1 MTLYTKERLEELF
14 KESKLRHQPK
24 PKQPTKRQT
33 EQLNRLHQLKN
44 NLLWQPKDSRWIDE
58 EWPTD
63 DQLLY
68 LKHKIQLKTI
78 PNLKFKTRGMKPKGE
93 WEKALKE
100 KTLDEN
106 ECDIIRMWCDSMLHQ
121 LIINRRRQDG
131 GTDTKEDNPQAG
143 DRQR

>member
-14 KESKLRHQPK
+14 KESRNRHQPK
-24 PKQPTKRQT
+24 PKQPTERQT

-44 NLLWQPKDSRWIDE
+44 NLLWEVKQTRWIDE
-58 EWPTD
+58 DWPTD

-93 WEKALKE
+93 WEKALKA
-100 KTLDEN
+100 KTLDEQ

-121 LIINRRRQDG
+121 LIINRRRNDAG
-131 GTDTKEDNPQAG
+131 KNAKKDNPQARN
-143 DRQR
+143 DER